1 MKPTVAK
8 EAAYSLRNAQHYNKE
23 LEVDLTDATAKIAQ
37 LFVVYVTFMTETLRL
52 KKSKLSRFIVSRGL
66 DTVVNV
72 LHPILLY
79 TKNMDVAYYHCQ
91 KAFYFYA
98 EFVGQITEE
107 DKMYLQLS
115 SRDAVT
121 YVYKKTIF
129 DITPQLK
136 QQHGHV
142 TERTRHSLDLID
154 AHVQLYK
161 TLLLKLIHSDTGSI
175 ATVKDLYA
183 KLNGVTQ
190 LSTLSSLNN
199 LLDTLYHVVDD
210 GERFFD
216 VCGALIK
223 KGIKHPEVLVHCSNH
238 CLEADD
244 FRAKVNEPTDKFI
257 RWFTRPQQAHL

>member
-1 MKPTVAK
+1 MSPTVAK
-8 EAAYSLRNAQHYNKE
+8 EATYSLRNAQHYNKE
-23 LEVDLTDATAKIAQ
+23 LEVDLMDATSKLAH
-37 LFVVYVTFMTETLRL
+37 LFVVYVTFMTDTLRL
-52 KKSKLSRFIVSRGL
+52 KNSKLSRFIVSRGL
-66 DTVVNV
+66 DTIVNV

-136 QQHGHV
+136 QQHEHV
-142 TERTRHSLDLID
+142 TEHTRQSLDLLT

-161 TLLLKLIHSDTGSI
+161 TLLLKLIHTDTGSI
-175 ATVKDLYA
+175 DTVKGLYA
-183 KLNGVTQ
+183 KLNGVSQ
-190 LSTLSSLNN
+190 LSTLSSLND
-199 LLDTLYHVVDD
+199 LFDTLYNVVDD

-223 KGIKHPEVLVHCSNH
+223 KALKHPEVLVHCSNN
-238 CLEADD
+238 CLADD
-244 FRAKVNEPTDKFI
+244 FRVQVSEPTDKFI
-257 RWFTRPQQAHL
+257 RWFTRPQVRL